1 MVDQD
6 GKIID
11 TDPFMKMR
19 MGRIIGVAAGHLNFQ
34 RARDPFRDKFYS
46 VSLDCFS
53 VFGKTDGYDPNKW
66 TRCILYP
73 AFKMK
78 GLVAVK
84 IKIFGKPI
92 KPVSEKKR
100 LPPLRIRGVSAKDL
114 AIDRMMLTWISSS
127 GVMRWRRPNKM

>member
-100 LPPLRIRGVSAKDL
+100 FASLENQGRIRE
-114 AIDRMMLTWISSS
+114 RS
-127 GVMRWRRPNKM
+127 GD